1 MWGLRVQGLP
11 KNMMSSRGYRF
22 RVGGLRVQGLPKKKM
37 TVMMRV
43 MVILVVMTM
52 VMEVMTATT
61 KASPLCSSH

>member
-1 MWGLRVQGLP
+1 
-11 KNMMSSRGYRF
+11 MMSSRGYRF
-22 RVGGLRVQGLPKKKM
+22 RVWGLRVQGLPKKKM

>member
-1 MWGLRVQGLP
+1 
-11 KNMMSSRGYRF
+11 MMSSRGYRF
-22 RVGGLRVQGLPKKKM
+22 RVWGLRVQGLPKKKMM